1 MRRRHRR
8 DPGELKFIFC
18 SGADLERAD
27 SALLHEAA
35 ELGDG
40 DLCGN
45 QPVSVTSFWR
55 GGLRV
60 YSEGAMKRLSA
71 LRFAHSS
78 LSSPPRLS
86 ISTSEFAAP
95 LCRCRRKNATV
106 SGKTRPFLG
115 KRSHLDTFRR
125 RGGIAC
131 SIRRSAP
138 TGSIGV
144 KAPSILSTADLPSAT
159 SAAAAAAASISAA
172 AEAAAA
178 AASFASAF
186 SRRSA
191 HAVVRVKG
199 LRLDDIGKRVIS
211 YCSLCGDGAL
221 SHADCAAAVTGG
233 FS

>member
-1 MRRRHRR
+1 MTARLAGAGGRLNRLRKGASTLRRSKAPISAPRRHNLVLLDRHRVKEDFLCEKTGRETALRR
-8 DPGELKFIFC
+8 PGKLKFIFC

-125 RGGIAC
+125 SGGIAC

-138 TGSIGV
+138 TASIVV
-144 KAPSILSTADLPSAT
+144 KAPSI
-159 SAAAAAAASISAA
+159 
-172 AEAAAA
+172 
-178 AASFASAF
+178 
-186 SRRSA
+186 
-191 HAVVRVKG
+191 
-199 LRLDDIGKRVIS
+199 
-211 YCSLCGDGAL
+211 
-221 SHADCAAAVTGG
+221 
-233 FS
+233 

>member
-1 MRRRHRR
+1 MRRSKAPISAPRRHNLVLLDRHRVKEDFLCEKTGR
-8 DPGELKFIFC
+8 ENAPRRLDSLMITKTASRRRGLAKTPSPPRRVKIHFC

-27 SALLHEAA
+27 AALLHEAA

-125 RGGIAC
+125 SGGIAC

-138 TGSIGV
+138 TGSIVV
-144 KAPSILSTADLPSAT
+144 KAPSI
-159 SAAAAAAASISAA
+159 
-172 AEAAAA
+172 
-178 AASFASAF
+178 
-186 SRRSA
+186 
-191 HAVVRVKG
+191 
-199 LRLDDIGKRVIS
+199 
-211 YCSLCGDGAL
+211 
-221 SHADCAAAVTGG
+221 
-233 FS
+233 